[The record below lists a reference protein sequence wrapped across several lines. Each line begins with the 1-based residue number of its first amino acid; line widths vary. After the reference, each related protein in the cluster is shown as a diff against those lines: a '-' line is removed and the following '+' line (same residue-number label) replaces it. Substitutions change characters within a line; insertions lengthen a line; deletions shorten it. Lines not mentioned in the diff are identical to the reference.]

1 MNLKYIITFILIIA
15 ILTLGI
21 FTSLNG
27 LSIGNYDIMPMK
39 EGITLGLDL
48 RGGVYVVLEA
58 QDTESDPINDEKM
71 SRAIAT
77 IRQRVDGLGVTEANV
92 SKQGD
97 RRIRVSIPDIQDPES
112 ALELIGKTAQLE
124 FIGPDEKVILTGSQ
138 VVDSKAVYQKN
149 KMGVEQPVV
158 TLELNKDGTKAFADA
173 TKKFIN
179 QPIAIVLDGE
189 VISAPNVINEITTGE
204 AIITGQN
211 NLEEAADLSTLI
223 RAGALPVTL
232 EAVEIR
238 SIGPTLGQDSL
249 SKSITAAFIGI
260 LLVFLF
266 MILYYRVPGF
276 VASIALV
283 FYILV
288 FFIILIGINTT
299 LTLPGIAGLI
309 LSIGMAVDAN
319 VIIFERIKEE
329 LKLGKTRRTAI
340 ASGFSR
346 ALTSILDSNIT
357 TIIAGIV
364 LFFFGTGPI
373 KGFAV
378 TLMIGIGVSMFT
390 AIIAT
395 RYLLQLVV
403 KMNIFSSTKL
413 YGAGGK

>member
-329 LKLGKTRRTAI
+329 LKLGKTLRTAI
-340 ASGFSR
+340 ESGFSR

-357 TIIAGIV
+357 TAIAGIV

>member
-1 MNLKYIITFILIIA
+1 MNLKYIIIFILIIA
-15 ILTLGI
+15 ILALGV
-21 FTSLNG
+21 FTSFNG
-27 LSIGNYDIMPMK
+27 LSIGNYDIIPMK
-39 EGITLGLDL
+39 EVIKLGLDL

-58 QDTESDPINDEKM
+58 QDSEEDPINDEKM
-71 SRAIAT
+71 TRAIAT
-77 IRQRVDGLGVTEANV
+77 IRQRVDGLGVAEANV
-92 SKQGD
+92 SKQGEK
-97 RRIRVSIPDIQDPES
+97 RIRVSIPDIKDQES

-124 FIGPDEKVILTGSQ
+124 FIGPDEEVILNGAQ
-138 VVDSKAVYQKN
+138 VVDSKAVYQKSE
-149 KMGVEQPVV
+149 MGVEQPVV
-158 TLELNKDGTKAFADA
+158 TLEFNDEGTKAFADA
-173 TKKFIN
+173 TEKFIK

-189 VISAPNVINEITTGE
+189 VISAPNVQNVITNGE

-211 NLEEAADLSTLI
+211 SLEEAADLSTLI

-238 SIGPTLGQDSL
+238 SVGPTLGQDSL
-249 SKSITAAFIGI
+249 SKSLTAALIGI

-266 MILYYRVPGF
+266 MIIYYRLPGL

-283 FYILV
+283 FYVLFFFTILV
-288 FFIILIGINTT
+288 GINTT

-309 LSIGMAVDAN
+309 LSIGLAVDAN

-329 LKLGKTRRTAI
+329 LKLGKTLRTALD
-340 ASGFSR
+340 SGFSR

-357 TIIAGIV
+357 TIIAGGV

-378 TLMIGIGVSMFT
+378 TLMIGIGVSMFS
-390 AIIAT
+390 AIIIT
-395 RYLLQLVV
+395 RYLLRLVI
-403 KMNIFSSTKL
+403 KMNIFSNTKL